1 MSNELIKGIKFG
13 LSTMGSF
20 FSALLGGFDMLLYFL
35 VLLVIIDYL
44 TGTIQAIKEGD
55 FKSSVMRW
63 GAVNK
68 VIEFAIVAIFYKI
81 DQTLG
86 VDLFRNGA
94 IIWFLICEG
103 SSILE
108 NCIQLGVPLPE
119 GSDKILKQLKGT
131 ISINFTEMAKRI
143 IAEKSD
149 NKTSK

>member
-1 MSNELIKGIKFG
+1 MRNELIEYMKFW
-13 LSTMGSF
+13 LSTLGSF
-20 FSALLGGFDMLLYFL
+20 FIALLGGYDTLIFFL
-35 VLLVIIDYL
+35 VLLVVVDYF
-44 TGTIQAIKEGD
+44 TGVINAVKGGT

-63 GAVNK
+63 GAINK

-108 NCIQLGVPLPE
+108 NCIRLGVPLPE
-119 GSDKILKQLKGT
+119 GSDKVLKQLKT
-131 ISINFTEMAKRI
+131 SISVNFTEMAKKI
-143 IAEKSD
+143 IDEKSKKNND
-149 NKTSK
+149 E

>member
-1 MSNELIKGIKFG
+1 MNNVKAW
-13 LSTMGSF
+13 LSILGSF
-20 FSALLGGFDMLLYFL
+20 FIGLVGGGDTLIIFL
-35 VLLVIIDYL
+35 VLLVIIDYF
-44 TGTIQAIKEGD
+44 TGVIKAIKKWK

-86 VDLFRNGA
+86 LDIFRNGS

-108 NCIQLGVPLPE
+108 NCVQLGVSLPT
-119 GSDKILKQLKGT
+119 GSEKILGQLKT
-131 ISINFTEMAKRI
+131 NISVNFTEIAKKI
-143 IAEKSD
+143 IDEKSGENTD
-149 NKTSK
+149 K

>member
-1 MSNELIKGIKFG
+1 MKNELIEYIKFV
-13 LSTMGSF
+13 LSIIGSF
-20 FSALLGGFDMLLYFL
+20 FISILGGYDTLLFFL
-35 VLLVIIDYL
+35 VLLVVIDYI
-44 TGTIQAIKEGD
+44 TGTIEAIKEGN

-68 VIEFAIVAIFYKI
+68 VIEFAIVAIFFEI

-108 NCIQLGVPLPE
+108 NCVKLGVPLPE
-119 GSDKILKQLKGT
+119 GSASILKQLKST
-131 ISINFTEMAKRI
+131 ISVNFTEMARRI
-143 IAEKSD
+143 IDEKSKKKD
-149 NKTSK
+149 DK